1 MVLVIFF
8 DRCGPCDVLFGRC
21 GPCDVLFG
29 RCGPC
34 LAVIMMLYLIDADH
48 GQKRLR
54 ATQSICLKQK
64 YMDHK
69 SYSSA
74 ATPPQ
79 KADRG
84 AILIGGCIDRLLYGK
99 H

>member
-1 MVLVIFF
+1 MSCSHYDVIF
-8 DRCGPCDVLFGRC
+8 DRCRPWSKKTKS
-21 GPCDVLFG
+21 
-29 RCGPC
+29 
-34 LAVIMMLYLIDADH
+34 Y
-48 GQKRLR
+48 
-54 ATQSICLKQK
+54 TQSICLKQK